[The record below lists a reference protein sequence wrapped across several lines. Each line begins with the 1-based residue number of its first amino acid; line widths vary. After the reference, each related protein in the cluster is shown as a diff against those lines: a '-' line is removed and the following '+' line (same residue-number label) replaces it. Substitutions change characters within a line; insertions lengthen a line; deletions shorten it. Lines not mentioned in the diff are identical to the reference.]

1 MDEELLAM
9 LCRCTGRRLGLFLEP
24 LPPCL
29 GGLCGRCVYS
39 FPGTSNCSCGTAP
52 KVEVSGP
59 PPRFGEVEGPWIGI
73 IVKGKVSLIKLP
85 SLQFLIPLH
94 IHHTTCPA
102 LIANA
107 EEKTFNYHFS
117 NFCAPSV
124 CPLSSCDYSPANNC
138 LCRPTRESRTG
149 HLSP

>member
-39 FPGTSNCSCGTAP
+39 FPGTSNCNCGTAP
-52 KVEVSGP
+52 KVEVP
-59 PPRFGEVEGPWIGI
+59 CAPPRFGEVEGPWIGI
-73 IVKGKVSLIKLP
+73 MVKVSLIKLP
-85 SLQFLIPLH
+85 SLQLLIPLH
-94 IHHTTCPA
+94 IHHRTCSFF
-102 LIANA
+102 IANV

-124 CPLSSCDYSPANNC
+124 CPKSSCDYSPASNC
-138 LCRPTRESRTG
+138 LCRPTMESRTG